1 MTLVGLFAKGRDSWC
16 HNELLYPGDP
26 AWWKSA
32 KHPPSCTGA
41 RIQVWL
47 VISFPLK
54 IHENLPQRKSRP
66 HRIKSVQPAFNEG
79 NYIHLFETFLPH
91 SSPKNTG
98 SFHRGKL
105 EWKINLQ
112 LLFFNWVDCILIFE
126 WQCFNTTKLVIFNI
140 SLHEDIMASFQ
151 NKPFFRFWGKQ
162 SFLKRQWRYNLGGHW
177 DH

>member
-1 MTLVGLFAKGRDSWC
+1 MKKCRTSTFMYQGKNTGLIGNKFPIKNTW
-16 HNELLYPGDP
+16 ELT
-26 AWWKSA
+26 SE
-32 KHPPSCTGA
+32 
-41 RIQVWL
+41 R
-47 VISFPLK
+47 
-54 IHENLPQRKSRP
+54 ESRP
-66 HRIKSVQPAFNEG
+66 HRIKSVQSAFNEG

-112 LLFFNWVDCILIFE
+112 LLFFNWVGYLNGSVLIQLSWCIL
-126 WQCFNTTKLVIFNI
+126 NI
-140 SLHEDIMASFQ
+140 SLHEDIIATFQ

-162 SFLKRQWRYNLGGHW
+162 SFLKKQWRYNLGGHW